1 MNTTETLKNA
11 KLIPFS
17 LLLHGL
23 KNCTTKFL
31 LITSSLENGIYW
43 FFEQKLQNLHCYG
56 DNIKIIN
63 IFGKP

>member
-31 LITSSLENGIYW
+31 LITSSLENGIY
-43 FFEQKLQNLHCYG
+43 
-56 DNIKIIN
+56 
-63 IFGKP
+63 